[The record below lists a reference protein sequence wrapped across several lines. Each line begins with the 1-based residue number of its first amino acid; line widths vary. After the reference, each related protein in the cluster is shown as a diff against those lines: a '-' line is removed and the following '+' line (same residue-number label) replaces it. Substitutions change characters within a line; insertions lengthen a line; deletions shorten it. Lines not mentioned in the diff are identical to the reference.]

1 MGLRRGFLLPAG
13 LLGAAVALVPSV
25 ASSETPSIE
34 AVNTGLYGH
43 AWSPTQA
50 AVAAGGTVAIRNPT
64 AIPHGV
70 QWHSGPETPVCN
82 GIPVGTTPSAAG
94 TNWSGTCTFSKPGT
108 YVFYCTVHGPEMT
121 ETVTVAGSET
131 TPTTQPTTTTPPPP
145 TAPTTTT
152 PPPAGVEQQPIVG
165 SPSLRFAQRGA
176 LLRGSLRVARAGRLE
191 VDVFA
196 RPHARRV
203 RVGRLVHGGVSAG
216 RLSFAVALDAQA
228 RRALAHSRRLAL
240 SVRITLTPIG
250 GRPSTVKR
258 TVVDHA

>member
-34 AVNTGLYGH
+34 AVNTGLYSH
-43 AWSPTQA
+43 AWSPAQA

-64 AIPHGV
+64 ATPHGV
-70 QWHSGPETPVCN
+70 QWHSGPETPVCS
-82 GIPVGTTPSAAG
+82 GVPVGTTASAAE

-131 TPTTQPTTTTPPPP
+131 TPTTQPTTTTPPPS
-145 TAPTTTT
+145 TTPTTTT
-152 PPPAGVEQQPIVG
+152 PPPAGEEQQPIVG
-165 SPSLRFAQRGA
+165 SPSLRFARRGA

-196 RPHARRV
+196 RLHARRV
-203 RVGRLVHGGVSAG
+203 PVGRLVRAVRAG
-216 RLSFAVALDAQA
+216 KLSFAVALDATA
-228 RRALAHSRRLAL
+228 RRALADRRRLAL
-240 SVRITLTPIG
+240 SVRITLTPTG
-250 GRPSTVKR
+250 GKPETVKR
-258 TVVDHA
+258 VAVDHA